1 MIVIDTILLS
11 TFVRIQRLELL
22 FAVAE
27 TVSFYLAPAVINEL
41 KLGLK
46 KNLSFLQPII
56 DELANGTNYFP
67 LQLTPD
73 EKHLSDTLPASLN
86 AGEKESIAVCQKR
99 SGSKL
104 LTNDRRAH
112 NYCRDHQIPSLDLK
126 LVLRRLWKADHCTKE
141 EVRLIMEEIEA
152 KEPGMVIKGK
162 EEILQ

>member
-1 MIVIDTILLS
+1 MIVVDTNLLS
-11 TFVRIQRLELL
+11 TFARIQRLDLL
-22 FAVAE
+22 FAVSE
-27 TVSFYLAPAVINEL
+27 TDVLYLVPAVRKEIE
-41 KLGLK
+41 LGLK
-46 KNLSFLQPII
+46 LNLNFLLPISEGLV
-56 DELANGTNYFP
+56 DGTQYIL

-86 AGEKESIAVCQKR
+86 AGEKESIAVCQTR

-126 LVLRRLWKADHCTKE
+126 LVLRRLWKADHYIKE